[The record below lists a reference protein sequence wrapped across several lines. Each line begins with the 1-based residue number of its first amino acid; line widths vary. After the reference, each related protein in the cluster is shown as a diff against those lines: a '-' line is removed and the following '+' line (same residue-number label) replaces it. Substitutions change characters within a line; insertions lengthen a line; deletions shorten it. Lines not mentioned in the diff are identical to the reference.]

1 MICVSIAESDFKR
14 CREALLESDLAE
26 LRIDQTD
33 FSEEEIYELFALPVD
48 MIATCRPG
56 TKSDRKREALLSAA
70 ISAGAAYVDIE
81 VVAAPNYHQKISDKA
96 KKHNTKLI
104 VSYHN
109 AKNTPPLADLEDI
122 IDQCFRMK
130 ADLSKVVCRVHSS
143 VDCARILSLYE
154 KQKNIIAFGLGKKG
168 TFTRVASLFLGA
180 PFTYAALS
188 PGKETADGQL
198 DRERLQSILETL
210 R

>member
-1 MICVSIAESDFKR
+1 MICVSIAESHFKR
-14 CREALLESDLAE
+14 CREAILESDLAE

-33 FSEEEIYELFALPVD
+33 FSEEEIYELFALPID

-56 TKSDRKREALLSAA
+56 TKSDLEREALLCAA
-70 ISAGAAYVDIE
+70 ISAGAAYVDVEI
-81 VVAAPNYHQKISDKA
+81 VAAPNYLQRISEKA
-96 KKHNTKLI
+96 NKHNTKLI

-109 AKNTPPLADLEDI
+109 AKTTPPLADLEDI

-130 ADLSKVVCRVHSS
+130 ADLSKVVCRVLSS
-143 VDCARILSLYE
+143 VDCARILSLYQ
-154 KQKNIIAFGLGKKG
+154 KHKNIIAFGLGKKG

-180 PFTYAALS
+180 PFTYAALA